1 MSEPHGFWEQY
12 KENLR
17 EYNRQTPWRFLRLVV
32 AFGLTLLLA
41 PCCAAAAAITGEPMA
56 AMVVAVVGIVG
67 VVVAWRVMVWMF
79 DRASNPT
86 QSPGYG
92 PPGYSLPQ
100 PGAAF
105 SPAAGQSPF
114 GPLPGGGM
122 PPAGPGINLPFS
134 SQAGFVQ
141 PAYAAQLPGQP
152 IMGAST
158 GPVPPF
164 AAEPPRPRSGSG
176 CTIAALTVVGVL
188 LFSCCGGGVALMATL
203 PNFKMQVGPQQ
214 PMAGPAGNPFGF
226 PGPFPGAG
234 PGGMPG
240 GMPGAPIQNKDP
252 FEEMRRAQEKGFQDF
267 IKENERQMRELDE
280 QLRKQNERAF
290 PPGF

>member
-1 MSEPHGFWEQY
+1 
-12 KENLR
+12 
-17 EYNRQTPWRFLRLVV
+17 
-32 AFGLTLLLA
+32 
-41 PCCAAAAAITGEPMA
+41 
-56 AMVVAVVGIVG
+56 
-67 VVVAWRVMVWMF
+67 
-79 DRASNPT
+79 
-86 QSPGYG
+86 
-92 PPGYSLPQ
+92 
-100 PGAAF
+100 
-105 SPAAGQSPF
+105 
-114 GPLPGGGM
+114 
-122 PPAGPGINLPFS
+122 
-134 SQAGFVQ
+134 
-141 PAYAAQLPGQP
+141 
-152 IMGAST
+152 
-158 GPVPPF
+158 
-164 AAEPPRPRSGSG
+164 
-176 CTIAALTVVGVL
+176 
-188 LFSCCGGGVALMATL
+188 MATL